1 MESSYAAII
10 AQYVESVADW
20 RRRRAQEEP
29 WETRHHKA
37 ASRLDTLVGFIRT
50 LPVDDERFE
59 TIGKLNREGEI
70 FVPGPILANAV
81 ARFGFFET
89 EVSDDALLTRMMELA
104 IEDRG
109 QAGIDPLRD
118 LPF

>member
-29 WETRHHKA
+29 WETRHLNA
-37 ASRLDTLVGFIRT
+37 ASRLDALVGYIQT
-50 LPVDDERFE
+50 LPADDERFE
-59 TIGKLNREGEI
+59 TLGKLNREGEI

-81 ARFGFFET
+81 ARFSVRSTVGA
-89 EVSDDALLTRMMELA
+89 VGGSAS
-104 IEDRG
+104 G
-109 QAGIDPLRD
+109 SGSPL
-118 LPF
+118 